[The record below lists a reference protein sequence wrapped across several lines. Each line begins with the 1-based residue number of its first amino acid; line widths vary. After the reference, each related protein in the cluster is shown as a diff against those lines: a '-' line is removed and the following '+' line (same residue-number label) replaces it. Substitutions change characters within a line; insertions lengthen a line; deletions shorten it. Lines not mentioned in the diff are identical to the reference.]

1 MKTRLLSLFFLGAI
15 TLNAQTTYNLD
26 WFAGVGSNV
35 DLTIQTGDTVTW
47 TWTSPNHTVENDPSG
62 SSVETFN
69 SGFLGPTGSTFSHT
83 FTVIGSNDYYC
94 GIHGAASMS
103 GTITVEALSVDEFTL
118 KNFKISPN
126 PVIDKIT
133 LELPERITEATI
145 EVYDI
150 LGKRVYAERLENL
163 TSHPEINVLS
173 WNKGIYLVKVAS
185 GNSVETKKF
194 VKF

>member
-83 FTVIGSNDYYC
+83 FTIIGSNDYYC

-133 LELPERITEATI
+133 LELPERITGATI

-150 LGKRVYAERLENL
+150 IRKRVYAERLENL

>member
-83 FTVIGSNDYYC
+83 FTIIGSNDYYC

-103 GTITVEALSVDEFTL
+103 GTITVEALSVDEFAL
-118 KNFKISPN
+118 KDFKISPN

-150 LGKRVYAERLENL
+150 LGKRVYAKRLENL